1 MPKLGVKQI
10 VEHNLWKI
18 YVMITLVLN
27 LLQLVAVDSLISLS
41 EQRIRSL
48 KYDNEIEG
56 SS

>member
-41 EQRIRSL
+41 EQRIRHL
-48 KYDNEIEG
+48 KYDNQN
-56 SS
+56 